1 MTLLYLAEMKAL
13 KCTDPLSWE
22 EFQNGNW
29 VVNKTSIPFCAIE
42 ADHAIEHLN
51 RGMEVSG
58 GLAGITLNEN
68 AGVRF
73 FLRAF
78 RLKCLT
84 DEAKS
89 MASVKSKST
98 EKHHSLSVQ
107 VTSCQLKYTE
117 SMISTFN
124 NFMNPFSY
132 QGVDLINLLTK
143 SVMEE
148 SIKQDMKWQDKIL
161 DKTSLSYFSQNNQI
175 KLCTSL
181 GSSEK

>member
-1 MTLLYLAEMKAL
+1 MFAYGAVCFTVHQSCLNCWSGLNLWSLEAFTKYFLAYDKLNYARMTLLYLAEMKAL
-13 KCTDPLSWE
+13 KHTDPLNWE

-51 RGMEVSG
+51 RGMEVAG

-73 FLRAF
+73 FLRAS

-84 DEAKS
+84 DEAKT

-98 EKHHSLSVQ
+98 EKHQSFFECTSHQVASLSTQ
-107 VTSCQLKYTE
+107 KAWFLRLTTSWIPSPIKE
-117 SMISTFN
+117 
-124 NFMNPFSY
+124 
-132 QGVDLINLLTK
+132 LI
-143 SVMEE
+143 
-148 SIKQDMKWQDKIL
+148 
-161 DKTSLSYFSQNNQI
+161 
-175 KLCTSL
+175 
-181 GSSEK
+181 